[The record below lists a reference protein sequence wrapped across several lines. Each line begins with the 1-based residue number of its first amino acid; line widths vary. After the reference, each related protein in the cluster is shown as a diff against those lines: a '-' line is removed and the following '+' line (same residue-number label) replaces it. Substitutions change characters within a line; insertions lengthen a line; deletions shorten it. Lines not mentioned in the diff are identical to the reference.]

1 MAVIDLPMS
10 IAVTSLGKIAIGV
23 TILRI
28 IGNASTGKKWSV
40 WAMLMLLITV
50 SIVSIFVGLFRC
62 GAPQNQWD
70 LAQLATA
77 KCIPNKVY
85 KGLEYLTIAVQT
97 FSDFFFSVLSMVVVW
112 NLNMNLRRKLTIM
125 FLLSLTLVTGV
136 VAIVKLVAQI
146 QFSSTN
152 LFGHVYKIA
161 LLFSLEAMFIIAF
174 GSMPVLNSLWGS
186 CIEIRRSKKRS
197 GVIRSSKDFSIGSS
211 DKQTTGQRSNIV
223 TAPHD
228 SKGMPDANSELAR
241 LTGYP
246 EQPVVFVYGGRESRG
261 HPQESDVFGHYRDGF
276 HEERWSSNQT
286 PGNIRVQHQVYQKIS
301 SQHNTHGTHGY

>member
-1 MAVIDLPMS
+1 MS

-70 LAQLATA
+70 MAQLTTA
-77 KCIPNKVY
+77 KCLPSNVY

-112 NLNMNLRRKLTIM
+112 KLNMNLRRKLTIM
-125 FLLSLTLVTGV
+125 FLLSLTLVTGA

-146 QFSSTN
+146 QFSSTD
-152 LFGHVYKIA
+152 LFGHVYKVA
-161 LLFSLEAMFIIAF
+161 LLFSLEAMFIIVF
-174 GSMPVLNSLWGS
+174 GSMPVLNALWGS
-186 CIEIRRSKKRS
+186 CVEMRRSIKGS
-197 GVIRSSKDFSIGSS
+197 GVPWSSKGFSIGSS
-211 DKQTTGQRSNIV
+211 NKQTTGQGSNIV
-223 TAPHD
+223 TGPHD

-241 LTGYP
+241 LTGYS
-246 EQPVVFVYGGRESRG
+246 EQPVVFVHGGWESTGR
-261 HPQESDVFGHYRDGF
+261 PQESDVFGHYGEGF
-276 HEERWSSNQT
+276 QEDRWTSNQT
-286 PGNIRVQHQVYQKIS
+286 PGSIRVQHQVYQKIT
-301 SQHNTHGTHGY
+301 SQHNTNGKHGY